1 MSSPLPPSL
10 NPQQV
15 SPVLPSVAQ
24 QAYMQRPQ
32 PPPMQPSPM
41 FGGNFR
47 SQGGVDL
54 TSITSG
60 VKSLLQNID
69 QQTNPLFGLRQ
80 GLENYL
86 RNYGTDMRGGSASP
100 GIMGLQPQRPVSPYN
115 NRQMQPMV
123 MGGRL
128 GGSGLGLSGL
138 LQEQQIAQL
147 GG

>member
-24 QAYMQRPQ
+24 QAYMQ

-41 FGGNFR
+41 FGGNSG

-60 VKSLLQNID
+60 VRSLLQNID
-69 QQTNPLFGLRQ
+69 QQTNPIFGLRH

-86 RNYGTDMRGGSASP
+86 RNYGTDMRGGNVSP
-100 GIMGLQPQRPVSPYN
+100 GIMGLQTQGPM
-115 NRQMQPMV
+115 QMQPMA

-128 GGSGLGLSGL
+128 GGLGLSGL
-138 LQEQQIAQL
+138 LQGQQIAQSR
-147 GG
+147 G

>member
-24 QAYMQRPQ
+24 QAYMQRMQPPPMQ

-41 FGGNFR
+41 FGGNFGN
-47 SQGGVDL
+47 QGGVDL

-60 VKSLLQNID
+60 VRSLLQNID
-69 QQTNPLFGLRQ
+69 QQTNPLFGLRH

-86 RNYGTDMRGGSASP
+86 RNYGTDMRGGNASP
-100 GIMGLQPQRPVSPYN
+100 GIMGLQTQGP
-115 NRQMQPMV
+115 RQMQPMA

-128 GGSGLGLSGL
+128 GGLGLSNL
-138 LQEQQIAQL
+138 LQGQQIAQS

>member
-15 SPVLPSVAQ
+15 SPVPPSIAQ
-24 QAYMQRPQ
+24 QTQAYMQRMQ

-41 FGGNFR
+41 FGGNFG

-69 QQTNPLFGLRQ
+69 QQTNPIFGLRH

-86 RNYGTDMRGGSASP
+86 RNYGTDMRGGNVSP
-100 GIMGLQPQRPVSPYN
+100 GIMGLQTQGPM
-115 NRQMQPMV
+115 QMQPMA

-128 GGSGLGLSGL
+128 GGLGLSGL
-138 LQEQQIAQL
+138 LQGQQIAQPR
-147 GG
+147 G

>member
-15 SPVLPSVAQ
+15 SPVPPSIAQ
-24 QAYMQRPQ
+24 QTQAYVQRMQPS
-32 PPPMQPSPM
+32 PMQPSPM
-41 FGGNFR
+41 FGGGFG
-47 SQGGVDL
+47 SQRGVDL

-60 VKSLLQNID
+60 VRSLLQNID
-69 QQTNPLFGLRQ
+69 QQTNPLFGLRH

-86 RNYGTDMRGGSASP
+86 RNYGTDMRGGNASP
-100 GIMGLQPQRPVSPYN
+100 GIMGLQTQGPM
-115 NRQMQPMV
+115 QMQPMA

-138 LQEQQIAQL
+138 LQGQQIAQPR
-147 GG
+147 G

>member
-24 QAYMQRPQ
+24 QAYMQRMQPPPMQ

-41 FGGNFR
+41 FGGNFGN
-47 SQGGVDL
+47 QGGVDL

-60 VKSLLQNID
+60 VRSLLQNID
-69 QQTNPLFGLRQ
+69 QQTNPLFGLRH

-86 RNYGTDMRGGSASP
+86 RNYGTDMRGGNVSP
-100 GIMGLQPQRPVSPYN
+100 GIMGLQTQGP
-115 NRQMQPMV
+115 RQMQPMA

-128 GGSGLGLSGL
+128 GLSNL
-138 LQEQQIAQL
+138 LQGQQIAQS

>member
-1 MSSPLPPSL
+1 MSSPLPPSV

-24 QAYMQRPQ
+24 QAYMQRMQ
-32 PPPMQPSPM
+32 PPPMQPPPM
-41 FGGNFR
+41 FGGNFGN
-47 SQGGVDL
+47 QGGVDL

-60 VKSLLQNID
+60 VRSLLQNID
-69 QQTNPLFGLRQ
+69 QQTNPLFGLRH

-86 RNYGTDMRGGSASP
+86 RNYGTDMRGGNASP
-100 GIMGLQPQRPVSPYN
+100 GIMGLQTQGPISPYN
-115 NRQMQPMV
+115 SRQMQPMA

-138 LQEQQIAQL
+138 LQGQQIAQS

>member
-24 QAYMQRPQ
+24 QAYMQRTQ

-41 FGGNFR
+41 FGGNFG

-86 RNYGTDMRGGSASP
+86 RNYGTDMRGGNVSP
-100 GIMGLQPQRPVSPYN
+100 GIMGLHTQGSM
-115 NRQMQPMV
+115 QMQPMA

-138 LQEQQIAQL
+138 LQEQQLAQL